1 MIRRKHRKI
10 HNVYSSNKKEVTG
23 IVNNGEEITKNVSF
37 ILQFSDSRRL
47 MASSL
52 TNLINNLSEWIHR
65 IKYI

>member
-10 HNVYSSNKKEVTG
+10 HNDYSSNKKEVIG

-37 ILQFSDSRRL
+37 ILQFIDSRRL